1 MACVRALAE
10 GRAMSRLPIAVLI
23 IFDGWGLRE
32 ERESN
37 AIRMARTPV
46 MDRLNATCAHTAID
60 ASGPAV
66 GLLPGVMGNSE
77 VGHLTIGAGRV
88 IYQDVMRI
96 SKAIETGAFFANPV
110 LLDAMRRA
118 GRDYTLHIWG
128 LLSDGSVHSHI
139 DHLLALL
146 EMAVKQGVERIA
158 VHAVLDGRDKPPRSA
173 LPFID
178 QLEAALQK
186 LGRGRVA
193 TVSGRY
199 YAMDRD
205 KRWDRTERAYN
216 AMVDGEGLHASSARA
231 AVEQAYA
238 ADKGDEFV
246 EPTIVGQAHPMAD
259 GDQVICFNFRA
270 DRARQLTAALAL
282 EDFAGFAR
290 RRHPR
295 VGYVCMTEYDRA
307 FNLPLAFGPEDIPN
321 TLAEVLDRA
330 EVRNLRL
337 AETEKYAHVTYFL
350 NGGVEKPFKF
360 EERVLIPSPKVATY
374 DLKPEMSAMGI
385 AERAEQE
392 IESGRFGVIVIN
404 FANPD
409 MVGHTGVLPATIK
422 AVEVSDAALGR
433 VLAAVERKSGVAL
446 ITADHGNAEFMAD
459 PATGQ
464 PHTAHTTY
472 LVPLILY
479 DPNYKGG
486 LAEGG
491 TLGDVAP
498 TLLGMLCIP
507 QPAEMTG
514 RDLRIPHCGPRSG
527 LHDRLMEFA

>member
-1 MACVRALAE
+1 MACFCALAE
-10 GRAMSRLPIAVLI
+10 RRVMSRPPIAALI

-32 ERESN
+32 GREAN

-46 MDRLNATCAHTAID
+46 MDRLNANCAHTAVD
-60 ASGPAV
+60 ASGAAV

-110 LLDAMRRA
+110 LLDAMRRP
-118 GRDYTLHIWG
+118 GRDHTLHLWG

-139 DHLLALL
+139 DHLMALL

-178 QLEAALQK
+178 QLEAALK
-186 LGRGRVA
+186 KSGHGSVA
-193 TVSGRY
+193 TVTGRY

-216 AMVDGEGLHASSARA
+216 ALVDGEGAHAPTARA
-231 AVEQAYA
+231 AVERAYEA
-238 ADKGDEFV
+238 GKGDEFV
-246 EPTIVGQAHPMAD
+246 EPTIIGQARPMAD

-282 EDFAGFAR
+282 ADFAGFAR
-290 RRHPR
+290 RRHPQ
-295 VGYVCMTEYDRA
+295 VGYVCMTEYDRT
-307 FNLPLAFGPEDIPN
+307 FNLPLAFGPEDIRN
-321 TLAEVLDRA
+321 TLAEVLA
-330 EVRNLRL
+330 EAGIRNLRL

-350 NGGVEKPFKF
+350 NGGVEKPFPC
-360 EERVLIPSPKVATY
+360 EERILIPSSKVATY
-374 DLKPEMSAMGI
+374 DLEPEMRVDII
-385 AERAEQE
+385 AQRAAEA
-392 IESGRFGVIVIN
+392 IAAGRFGVVVMN

-409 MVGHTGVLPATIK
+409 MVGHTGNMDATVK
-422 AVEVSDAALGR
+422 AVNATDAALGM
-433 VLAAVERKSGVAL
+433 VIDALERAGGVAL
-446 ITADHGNAEFMAD
+446 ITSDHGNAEFMAD

-464 PHTAHTTY
+464 PHTAHTTNP
-472 LVPLILY
+472 VPLILY
-479 DPNYKGG
+479 DPKFKGR
-486 LAEGG
+486 LAADG
-491 TLGDVAP
+491 TLVDVVP
-498 TLLGMLCIP
+498 TLLAMLELKQSP
-507 QPAEMTG
+507 EMTG
-514 RDLRIPHCGPRSG
+514 RDLRIGHHTSQG
-527 LHDRLMEFA
+527 

>member
-1 MACVRALAE
+1 
-10 GRAMSRLPIAVLI
+10 MSRPPIAVLI
-23 IFDGWGLRE
+23 IFDGWGLRQA
-32 ERESN
+32 REAN
-37 AIRMARTPV
+37 AILMARTPV
-46 MDRLNATCAHTAID
+46 MDRLNQTCAHTAID
-60 ASGPAV
+60 ASGAAV

-96 SKAIETGAFFANPV
+96 SKAIETGEFFANAV
-110 LLDAMRRA
+110 LLNAMRAA
-118 GRDYTLHIWG
+118 GRDHTLHLWG

-146 EMAVKQGVERIA
+146 EMALRQGVQRIA

-173 LPFID
+173 LPFVD
-178 QLEAALQK
+178 QLEAALKQM
-186 LGRGRVA
+186 GRGAIA
-193 TVSGRY
+193 TVTGRY

-205 KRWDRTERAYN
+205 QRWDRTERAYN
-216 AMVDGEGLHASSARA
+216 ALVDGEGLHASSARA

-238 ADKGDEFV
+238 AGKGDEFV
-246 EPTIVGQAHPMAD
+246 EPTIIGQARPMAD

-282 EDFAGFAR
+282 QEFSGFVR

-295 VGYVCMTEYDRA
+295 LGYVCMTEYDRT
-307 FNLPLAFGPEDIPN
+307 FNLPLALGPGDIRN

-330 EVRNLRL
+330 GIRNLRL

-350 NGGVEKPFKF
+350 NGGVEKPFKL

-374 DLKPEMSAMGI
+374 DLKPEMSAPAV

-392 IESGRFGVIVIN
+392 ILSGRFGVIVIN

-409 MVGHTGVLPATIK
+409 MVGHTGVMPATVA

-433 VLAAVERKSGVAL
+433 VLNAVARMGGVAL

-464 PHTAHTTY
+464 PHTAHTTN
-472 LVPLILY
+472 LVPLILV
-479 DPNYKGG
+479 DPNYRGG
-486 LAEGG
+486 LAEDG
-491 TLGDVAP
+491 TLADVAP
-498 TLLGMLCIP
+498 ILLGMLDIE
-507 QPAEMTG
+507 QPREMTG
-514 RDLRIPHCGPRSG
+514 RDLRVPQPRLKSK
-527 LHDRLMEFA
+527 